1 MAKPPAALS
10 AAEQSQASRVIDRR
24 SRGEREAKARQQIRL
39 PISRNPCRIRAGT
52 RSVKSGHRV
61 PHSSGSTAGWGLCR
75 TRSSGDPGTRRVTRA
90 LAQRPLEPQIA

>member
-39 PISRNPCRIRAGT
+39 PIS
-52 RSVKSGHRV
+52 
-61 PHSSGSTAGWGLCR
+61 
-75 TRSSGDPGTRRVTRA
+75 
-90 LAQRPLEPQIA
+90 